1 MHNNYTKIKGL
12 DSEKITSLPNREN
25 VINLHASFQSSPKK
39 NLHAHHK
46 THLHTMKVV
55 THSYPQFPRSL
66 LGTPGLP
73 LNGRPGV
80 PNFGAHTQR
89 KERNT
94 CIFSLALL
102 KQA

>member
-1 MHNNYTKIKGL
+1 MHNNYTKIKCL
-12 DSEKITSLPNREN
+12 DSGKITSLPNSEN

-39 NLHAHHK
+39 KLHAHHE

-55 THSYPQFPRSL
+55 TRSYPQFPRSL
-66 LGTPGLP
+66 LGMPGLP
-73 LNGRPGV
+73 
-80 PNFGAHTQR
+80 FGTHTQR